1 MFLSDLS
8 DLIEYRID
16 EKEKI
21 IINTSSPQPNGVPH
35 LGTLMSMAC
44 VFAFAQHIK
53 KKYNKRTEVLFD
65 ELENCPGEKIN
76 NGNSI
81 MCMSL
86 CDVYENG
93 INKSD
98 YYIEFFLEI
107 FNFFKEK
114 SGIEYKIRKYSEFQ
128 SEPYFRKGLIK
139 ILDDYSTFAKIL
151 NPSDKRL
158 HI

>member
-1 MFLSDLS
+1 MFFIHQQESRILSDLS

-21 IINTSSPQPNGVPH
+21 IINTSSQPNGVPH

-98 YYIEFFLEI
+98 YYMSFFQKYLI
-107 FNFFKEK
+107 FLKKRVVLN
-114 SGIEYKIRKYSEFQ
+114 IRFEN
-128 SEPYFRKGLIK
+128 
-139 ILDDYSTFAKIL
+139 IL
-151 NPSDKRL
+151 NFKAN
-158 HI
+158 HIFGKG